1 MIRYFL
7 FLLLLCSTTTKAQK
21 ITGEQLLEKAIQ
33 YHDPNNKWTSFQGQL
48 SITMETPKSSDR
60 RSEISIDL
68 PASYFKTISKREQTT
83 RTYEIDKG
91 KCIISE
97 KDSLRIA
104 KLTTKPTR
112 SHCETSEMYKNYYTY
127 LYGLPMKLKNPGTH
141 IDPTVE
147 TKTFKG
153 KSYLVLKAT
162 YDSKVG
168 TDVWFFYFDPVTYAM
183 EVYQF
188 YKGDPKGAGKDTGE
202 YILLSDMEILN
213 GIKIPK
219 KRDWYYNKN
228 DEYLGTDLLTKLIP
242 LSK

>member
-1 MIRYFL
+1 MKLYLTIMVML
-7 FLLLLCSTTTKAQK
+7 FFGHSFAQK
-21 ITGEQLLEKAIQ
+21 ITGAQLLEKAIQ
-33 YHDPNNKWTSFQGQL
+33 YHDPNNAWSSFKGQL
-48 SITMETPKSSDR
+48 SITMETPKSSNR
-60 RSEISIDL
+60 ISEITLNL
-68 PASYFKTISKREQTT
+68 PARYFKTVSKREQTT

-91 KCIISE
+91 KCIISK
-97 KDSLRIA
+97 KDSVRIA
-104 KLTTKPTR
+104 NLKTPPER
-112 SHCETSEMYKNYYTY
+112 SHCETSTMYKNYYTY

-141 IDPTVE
+141 IDPIVE

-153 KSYLVLKAT
+153 KAYLVLKAS
-162 YDSKVG
+162 YDEEVG
-168 TDVWFFYFDPVTYAM
+168 SDVWYFYFNPVTYAM